1 MMPTYDEIS
10 RADEI
15 DNWTASKEPMPL
27 TRSSNFG
34 PGFRDSGGSEDDRW
48 KRGVVPRD
56 GDQERPT
63 ERRRLVLDPPKG
75 ESAPVEP
82 SAHTNKPS
90 PFGAARPKS

>member
-1 MMPTYDEIS
+1 MTIFS

-56 GDQERPT
+56 GDQER
-63 ERRRLVLDPPKG
+63 RRLVLDPPKG
-75 ESAPVEP
+75 ESCPVEP

-90 PFGAARPKS
+90 PFGAASPRG